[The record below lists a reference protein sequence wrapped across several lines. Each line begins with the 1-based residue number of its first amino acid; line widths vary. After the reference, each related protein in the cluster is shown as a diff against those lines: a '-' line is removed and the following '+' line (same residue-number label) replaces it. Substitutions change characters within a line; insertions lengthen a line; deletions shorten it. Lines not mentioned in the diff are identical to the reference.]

1 MIYDFCVIGGG
12 IVGLATA
19 MQLLKTHPGASL
31 VLVEKEAAIAKH
43 QTGHNSGVIH
53 AGVYY
58 DPGSL
63 KAVLCKRGAD
73 LTKAFCTEHKI
84 PFEVCGKMLVASNPR
99 QLALLSNLEERAR
112 QNGLN
117 VERLDAQALRRR
129 CKNSQLS
136 PPLAH

>member
-1 MIYDFCVIGGG
+1 QR
-12 IVGLATA
+12 L
-19 MQLLKTHPGASL
+19 P
-31 VLVEKEAAIAKH
+31 KH

-63 KAVLCKRGAD
+63 KAVLCKRGAE

-84 PFEVCGKMLVASNPR
+84 PFEICGKMLVASNPR
-99 QLALLSNLEERAR
+99 QLASLSNLEARAR

-117 VERLDAQALRRR
+117 VERLEAKETL
-129 CKNSQLS
+129 
-136 PPLAH
+136 

>member
-19 MQLLKTHPGASL
+19 LQLLEIHPGASL
-31 VLVEKEAAIAKH
+31 VLIEKETAIAKH

-63 KAVLCKRGAD
+63 KATDRKSV
-73 LTKAFCTEHKI
+73 
-84 PFEVCGKMLVASNPR
+84 V
-99 QLALLSNLEERAR
+99 
-112 QNGLN
+112 
-117 VERLDAQALRRR
+117 
-129 CKNSQLS
+129 
-136 PPLAH
+136 

>member
-19 MQLLKTHPGASL
+19 LQLLEIHPGASL
-31 VLVEKEAAIAKH
+31 VLIEKETAIAKH

-63 KAVLCKRGAD
+63 KATLCKRGAE
-73 LTKAFCTEHKI
+73 LTKSFCTEHKI
-84 PFEVCGKMLVASNPR
+84 PFEVCGKMLVASNTR
-99 QLALLSNLEERAR
+99 QYSLLSKLEERAR
-112 QNGLN
+112 KNGLN
-117 VERLDAQALRRR
+117 VARLDASEQ
-129 CKNSQLS
+129 
-136 PPLAH
+136 